1 MTIEQLQ
8 EKLEGTYDLNDLAD
22 CQSVIRMLLRDLD
35 MANARAQRAATDLK
49 SLSFMVN
56 TGNPKASEKAEDVLA
71 GMPKRS
77 GERVMDTLRR
87 MSSEISRAEDLP
99 NEQLTDEVFREVWGN
114 LDFDGRPSAVLEEM
128 IHRFKRLTGQPVDDS
143 EDE

>member
-71 GMPKRS
+71 GMPKWKTV
-77 GERVMDTLRR
+77 GG
-87 MSSEISRAEDLP
+87 A
-99 NEQLTDEVFREVWGN
+99 
-114 LDFDGRPSAVLEEM
+114 
-128 IHRFKRLTGQPVDDS
+128 
-143 EDE
+143 